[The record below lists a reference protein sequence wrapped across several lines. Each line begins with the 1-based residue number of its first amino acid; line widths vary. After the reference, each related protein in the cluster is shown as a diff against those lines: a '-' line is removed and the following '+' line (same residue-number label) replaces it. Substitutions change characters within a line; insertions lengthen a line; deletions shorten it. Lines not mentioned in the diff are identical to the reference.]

1 MKITLQLVVEAINH
15 CSDKQ
20 EADLIFN
27 LKNNTEAWAGI
38 VLGEIIAEHMES
50 MEEGEESDRAEEFR
64 ENKLHLPAR
73 NLA

>member
-50 MEEGEESDRAEEFR
+50 MEESDRAEEFR